1 MLYLSTRSYFAVTA
15 TKGVDMDK
23 SKQPALQPKKDS
35 KVTANWQRE
44 ARIARDA
51 RVAAQETRKGR
62 PVSFTPSI
70 GTSRW

>member
-1 MLYLSTRSYFAVTA
+1 
-15 TKGVDMDK
+15 MDK
-23 SKQPALQPKKDS
+23 SKQPALQPKKGS
-35 KVTANWQRE
+35 KVNSNWQRE

-70 GTSRW
+70 GASRW